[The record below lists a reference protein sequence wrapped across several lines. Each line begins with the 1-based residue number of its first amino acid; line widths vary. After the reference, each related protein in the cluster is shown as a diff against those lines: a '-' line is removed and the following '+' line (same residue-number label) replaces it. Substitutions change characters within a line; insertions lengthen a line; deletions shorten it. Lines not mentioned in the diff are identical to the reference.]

1 MNTRTDIPAATTTA
15 ATDVFDAITAYSV
28 VATVKFAKE
37 AQSSTT
43 KYAAETLS
51 IRLNIKF
58 LASIVSIIESCFGDI
73 IKFAYKGLYYLL
85 SKGYCHDES
94 LDIST
99 QSCNGVNG
107 TLTARRHGRRPAA
120 NIGARYDHNNAAIA
134 VNFFYS
140 NFISTTIDFGR
151 EYFPSTNINASLRFP
166 DCFGFQ
172 FLFPLNLKFQQSFRN
187 AALSISVGLNQSPDI
202 LLSAA
207 IATSSIA
214 CGTESKYKT
223 AAHCFTRYGAGISI
237 INPSHDASIILAER
251 GDLLR
256 LAYTHHFGRLRKIS
270 AFAEV
275 TRRLSNNK
283 SSLAVGVSCIMDNL
297 TTAKTTLND
306 RGKLRP
312 LLLHKI
318 KPNSSLNIS
327 AEFNMKAL
335 DKIPRIG
342 LALFEGIIIFGEPDS
357 MISTLSD

>member
-1 MNTRTDIPAATTTA
+1 MTNSRRMKKKRHKTLAA
-15 ATDVFDAITAYSV
+15 D
-28 VATVKFAKE
+28 
-37 AQSSTT
+37 
-43 KYAAETLS
+43 
-51 IRLNIKF
+51 
-58 LASIVSIIESCFGDI
+58 
-73 IKFAYKGLYYLL
+73 LL

-99 QSCNGVNG
+99 QSCNGVIG

-134 VNFFYS
+134 VNFFYK
-140 NFISTTIDFGR
+140 
-151 EYFPSTNINASLRFP
+151 YFPSTNINASLRFP
-166 DCFGFQ
+166 EYGSSK
-172 FLFPLNLKFQQSFRN
+172 LNLKFQQSFRN

-223 AAHCFTRYGAGISI
+223 AAHCFTWYGAGVSI

-283 SSLAVGVSCIMDNL
+283 SSLAIGVSCIVDNL

-342 LALFEGIIIFGEPDS
+342 LALS
-357 MISTLSD
+357 WKL